1 MGKETHAGRQ
11 SSVEEQV
18 RVRLLMRL
26 RALMAHSVANGATEA
41 EELAAARMVG
51 KLIAQLD
58 GTPNAASASA
68 TPPAPAPEL
77 RPASQPSWA
86 EAERKS
92 PEYQR
97 LLEKNVMESLFKA
110 AVQELSLN
118 HINTVSPPRRRIAG
132 EPVERVDTRAMME
145 PHLSMVLAPGG
156 MMMARHILADTIEE
170 LIQDGALPPW
180 LDIPLG
186 D

>member
-1 MGKETHAGRQ
+1 MGSNSQTGR
-11 SSVEEQV
+11 SPSVDEK
-18 RVRLLMRL
+18 VRLRVVARL
-26 RALMAHSVANGATEA
+26 RALMAHSVANGATAA

-51 KLIAQLD
+51 KMVAQLD
-58 GTPNAASASA
+58 GAPPPVHR
-68 TPPAPAPEL
+68 PPAPQSAPQAT
-77 RPASQPSWA
+77 PQTTWA

-97 LLEKNVMESLFKA
+97 LLQQNVTESLFKA
-110 AVQELSLN
+110 AVQELALN
-118 HINTVSPPRRRIAG
+118 HINTVSPPRRRIDG
-132 EPVERVDTRAMME
+132 EKVERVNTRALVE
-145 PHLSMVLAPGG
+145 PHLTMMLSPGG
-156 MMMARHILADTIEE
+156 MRLARDILGDTIDE

>member
-1 MGKETHAGRQ
+1 MGTETRAGRQ
-11 SSVEEQV
+11 ASVDEQV
-18 RVRLLMRL
+18 RARLLMRL

-51 KLIAQLD
+51 KMVAQLD
-58 GTPNAASASA
+58 GGSTAA
-68 TPPAPAPEL
+68 PPSPPPEL
-77 RPASQPSWA
+77 RPVSQPSWA

-110 AVQELSLN
+110 AVQELALN

-132 EPVERVDTRAMME
+132 EPVERVDTRALME

-156 MMMARHILADTIEE
+156 MMMARHILADTLEE
-170 LIQDGALPPW
+170 LIQDGALPQW